1 MYTVNGLSIA
11 SIEEMANCDIVIDNS
26 GGSSGL
32 YGMLQIHTTLTGT
45 LLRTPMAIQ
54 PIGLIV
60 RIDQI
65 GFKGSDN

>member
-1 MYTVNGLSIA
+1 MYSGSGLSI
-11 SIEEMANCDIVIDNS
+11 SPIEDMANCDIVIDNS

-45 LLRTPMAIQ
+45 LQRNPMAIQ

-65 GFKGSDN
+65 GCKGSDN

>member
-1 MYTVNGLSIA
+1 MYSVSGLSIA

-45 LLRTPMAIQ
+45 LLRNPMSIQ
-54 PIGLIV
+54 PIG
-60 RIDQI
+60 
-65 GFKGSDN
+65 